1 MKVRTLYVVYRLN
14 SGAIETDT
22 IKVIGKVNENVVAKI
37 IRDKMS
43 YYDREWPT
51 IISWQ
56 DTEPFTGEES
66 SEFWKNA

>member
-1 MKVRTLYVVYRLN
+1 MKARTLYVVYRLN

-37 IRDKMS
+37 VMDKMN

-56 DTEPFTGEES
+56 DTERFTSEES

>member
-1 MKVRTLYVVYRLN
+1 MRERTLYVVYRLF

-22 IKVIGKVNENVVAKI
+22 IKVTGKVNENVVAKI
-37 IRDKMS
+37 IRDNMS

-56 DTEPFTGEES
+56 DTEPFTGDES
-66 SEFWKNA
+66 SEFWKNT